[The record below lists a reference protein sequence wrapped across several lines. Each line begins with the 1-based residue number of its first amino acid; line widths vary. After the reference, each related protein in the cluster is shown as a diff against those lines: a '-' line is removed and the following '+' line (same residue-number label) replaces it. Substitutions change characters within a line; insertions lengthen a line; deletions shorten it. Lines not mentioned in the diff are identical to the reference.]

1 LATKRKTSKKKTK
14 RSSKTKAKV
23 SGKKAVSRS
32 SKAAEATAAPAK
44 QDAPDDRMGQI
55 TLAAFHCF
63 SERGFHDTR
72 VDDICKEAGASK
84 GSFYW
89 YFESKEA
96 VFLHILE
103 VWADEVERE
112 VMEQFRAAFEQDDP
126 VSALLAALGREG
138 RRGRKLLPVWLD
150 GLVQSQR
157 NEKLRESLAQF
168 MARVRH
174 ALYEVIRPAFAPY
187 HDDEQVRMIA
197 GLLFSC
203 FIGAV
208 SQHLADP
215 EGGHYDE
222 QVRQLLVTTERFA
235 SLLTEREPGTAT

>member
-1 LATKRKTSKKKTK
+1 MATKRKTLKKK
-14 RSSKTKAKV
+14 
-23 SGKKAVSRS
+23 GKKKSPPAAKKTPQRS
-32 SKAAEATAAPAK
+32 AKAREATAAPPK

-112 VMEQFRAAFEQDDP
+112 VVEQFRAAFADEDP
-126 VSALLAALGREG
+126 MGALLAALGREG

-157 NEKLRESLAQF
+157 NEKLREALAQF

-174 ALYEVIRPAFAPY
+174 ALYEVMRPAFSPY
-187 HDDEQVRMIA
+187 HDDEQVRNIA
-197 GLLFSC
+197 ALLFSC

-208 SQHLADP
+208 SQHLAEPDA
-215 EGGHYDE
+215 GHYDE

-235 SLLTEREPGTAT
+235 SLLTHSEPRTIP